1 VDAHAQ
7 ATGYATGVADRVEPG
22 ARRGGRLARTVERLA
37 SRPRRTSLYARV
49 VAING
54 AIVAGAT
61 LVLVLTPATV
71 GYPIQLAEAIVLVVG
86 VALVVVANA
95 LVLRIS
101 FGALDRLVA
110 RMQKVDLL
118 RPPERLPPIG
128 GPETRA
134 VVAGAN
140 QMLERLE
147 HQRRESSQRT
157 LAALEGERLR
167 IAQEL
172 HDEIGQRLTGM
183 LLQLGNLVPDAP
195 PDLRER
201 VSAIQEDARSTLD
214 EVGQLAWQLR
224 PGILDD
230 LGLLRALEALVESL
244 GEQTPEIG
252 VRCSLP
258 AALPAIA
265 PEVELAIYR
274 VAQEALTNAVRH
286 AGAQRIALA
295 IGVEHGRLVVSVTDD
310 GIGLPG
316 DADEDA
322 GLRGMRE
329 RALAIGGTLTIDSHE
344 RTGVRVSLEL
354 PVPADAS

>member
-1 VDAHAQ
+1 MEAHVESA
-7 ATGYATGVADRVEPG
+7 GYVVGVADRAKAGDE
-22 ARRGGRLARTVERLA
+22 RGGRFARAVERLA
-37 SRPRRTSLYARV
+37 SRRRRTSLYARV
-49 VAING
+49 VVINS

-86 VALVVVANA
+86 VAFVVVANA

-101 FGALDRLVA
+101 FGGLARIVA
-110 RMQKVDLL
+110 RMESVDFL
-118 RPPERLPPIG
+118 RPRERLPAIG

-147 HQRRESSQRT
+147 LERRESSRRT

-167 IAQEL
+167 ISQEL

-195 PDLRER
+195 PELRGR

-244 GEQTPEIG
+244 EEQTPAIR

-258 AALPAIA
+258 AALPAVA
-265 PEVELAIYR
+265 PEVELAIFR
-274 VAQEALTNAVRH
+274 VVQEALTNAVRH
-286 AGAQRIALA
+286 AGAQQIAVTISA
-295 IGVEHGRLVVSVTDD
+295 DDGRLAVSVTDD
-310 GIGLPG
+310 GAGLPG
-316 DADEDA
+316 EAAEDA

-329 RALAIGGTLTIDSHE
+329 RAFAIGGMLTIDSDE
-344 RTGVRVSLEL
+344 RTGVRVVLEL
-354 PVPADAS
+354 PLPIDGS